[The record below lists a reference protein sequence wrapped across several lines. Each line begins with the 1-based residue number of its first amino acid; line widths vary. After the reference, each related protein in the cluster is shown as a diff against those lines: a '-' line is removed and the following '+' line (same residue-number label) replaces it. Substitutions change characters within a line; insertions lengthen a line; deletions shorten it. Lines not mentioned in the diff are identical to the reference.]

1 MRFAVRESW
10 NQLSFQHELRKLYLL
25 QDSIYSKFLEVA
37 SLRYELEATN
47 YLEKAAAEA
56 KAMEV
61 KNALSINNAEIKSIE
76 NQLNLLLND
85 TVAFSYVPLLF
96 SEYEIGG
103 NESALVAHNPM
114 LQYVQQQVRI
124 AQAEKKVE
132 SAKMLPDLFVGYF
145 NQSMIGSETS
155 SGTIAGSGSQFSGVQ
170 AGISIPLFYGSY
182 KAKIKMASLNEQIAK
197 TDADYYASMLQ
208 SQLDQQFNL
217 VLKNRGSLDYYQ
229 NQAVPQSN
237 LILNNAQ
244 KSFAAGAIN
253 YIEYFQNIQQALGI
267 QFKHLGTLKDYQ
279 SIGFRI
285 RIPDW

>member
-1 MRFAVRESW
+1 
-10 NQLSFQHELRKLYLL
+10 
-25 QDSIYSKFLEVA
+25 
-37 SLRYELEATN
+37 
-47 YLEKAAAEA
+47 
-56 KAMEV
+56 
-61 KNALSINNAEIKSIE
+61 
-76 NQLNLLLND
+76 LNLLLND

-103 NESALVAHNPM
+103 NDSALVAHNPM

-267 QFKHLGTLKDYQ
+267 QFKHLGTLKDYNQ
-279 SIGFRI
+279 SVLELEYLIGR
-285 RIPDW
+285 